1 MNYLDIIKRKIF
13 NIENFSFIV
22 IIAIT
27 ICCYCLRDEFV
38 TLKIFNDNIFNSNFI
53 SLVGNVVA
61 ILIGFVATTISVFF
75 SITDKP
81 VFERIR
87 KRNQVNHFV
96 TLYNLFFFIG
106 IVVLIFSLVLISGC
120 TFSEWLY
127 LIYSLCL
134 EIMFCCFLK
143 LQRLSLLVLKSL
155 MRES

>member
-13 NIENFSFIV
+13 NIENFSFIA

-27 ICCYCLRDEFV
+27 IGCYCLRDEFG

-75 SITDKP
+75 SITDKA

-96 TLYNLFFFIG
+96 TLYNLFFFVG
-106 IVVLIFSLVLISGC
+106 TVVLIFSLVFISGC

-127 LIYSLCL
+127 LMYSLCL

>member
-13 NIENFSFIV
+13 NIENSPFIV

-27 ICCYCLRDEFV
+27 ISCYCLRDEFV
-38 TLKIFNDNIFNSNFI
+38 TLKIFNGNIFNSNFI

-106 IVVLIFSLVLISGC
+106 IVVLIFSLVLISRC

-134 EIMFCCFLK
+134 EIMFCCFFK